1 MFLRKGVAC
10 KVAANFQKPFHQ
22 KTSYGLLLI
31 SAKKV
36 SFGKIY
42 KITLEKRKLN
52 WLSFMSLLELVMV
65 RVFKG
70 ILNSFT
76 TKSTNQLKFKKHGT
90 DSTMKNQ

>member
-1 MFLRKGVAC
+1 M
-10 KVAANFQKPFHQ
+10 
-22 KTSYGLLLI
+22 
-31 SAKKV
+31 
-36 SFGKIY
+36 
-42 KITLEKRKLN
+42 TLEKRKLN

-70 ILNSFT
+70 ILSSFT

>member
-1 MFLRKGVAC
+1 M
-10 KVAANFQKPFHQ
+10 
-22 KTSYGLLLI
+22 
-31 SAKKV
+31 
-36 SFGKIY
+36 
-42 KITLEKRKLN
+42 TLEKRKLN
-52 WLSFMSLLELVMV
+52 WLSFMSLLELVMI